1 MSYRSRPTAPNPFG
15 EVEPPTTGD
24 DLDTILERARADRD
38 AGMQPVVEY
47 HIKGAGWAI
56 YRHIVTCADL
66 QRIHLAREKSESY
79 FDPSAAKMR
88 TAKRWEI
95 DPAGQQAISDA
106 ATADPLDF
114 NLADYAV
121 NR

>member
-24 DLDTILERARADRD
+24 DLDTILDRARADRD
-38 AGMQPVVEY
+38 AGMQPVVE
-47 HIKGAGWAI
+47 HHVRGAGWAT
-56 YRHIVTCADL
+56 YRPVVTCADL
-66 QRIHLAREKSESY
+66 QRIHLAREKTESA

-88 TAKRWEI
+88 TSKRWEI
-95 DPAGQQAISDA
+95 DPAGQQAIRDA
-106 ATADPLDF
+106 ASADPLDF
-114 NLADYAV
+114 DLADYAV